1 MFDTIVTAING
12 EEPGTS
18 ALRLAAR
25 MAMRDHARLVILY
38 VPPAD
43 PPPEYLREMA
53 ERLGFLDAI
62 RDELDAIEVTPT
74 VATVAPGVPVLQYP
88 EDFHARWGECMLDWA
103 RSTAREE
110 GVNDA
115 EGVLG
120 SGNPAEAVCEQ
131 ARSKAAGLIVMGS
144 RGRGKL
150 GSLLLGSVS
159 QSVLETCEC
168 PCLIVK

>member
-1 MFDTIVTAING
+1 MFDTIVAPING

-25 MAMRDHARLVILY
+25 MAVRDGAHLVILY
-38 VPPAD
+38 APPAD
-43 PPPEYLREMA
+43 PPPEHLREMA
-53 ERLGFLDAI
+53 ERLGFLDVI
-62 RDELDAIEVTPT
+62 REDLDAIEVIPS
-74 VATVAPGVPVLQYP
+74 VATVGPGVPVLQYP
-88 EDFHARWGECMLDWA
+88 EGFYARWGECMLGWA
-103 RSTAREE
+103 RSIARTE
-110 GVNDA
+110 GVEGA
-115 EGVLG
+115 ECILA
-120 SGNPAEAVCEQ
+120 SGDPAKAVCEQ

-159 QSVLETCEC
+159 QNVLEACEC

>member
-1 MFDTIVTAING
+1 MFDTIVAPVNG

-25 MAMRDHARLVILY
+25 MAARDSAQLVILY

-43 PPPEYLREMA
+43 APPEYLREMA
-53 ERLGFLDAI
+53 ERLGFLDEI
-62 RDELDAIEVTPT
+62 RGDIDAIEVMPT
-74 VATVAPGVPVLQYP
+74 VATVGPGVPVLQYP
-88 EDFHARWGECMLDWA
+88 EDFHVRWGECVLDWA
-103 RSTAREE
+103 RSMARAG
-110 GVNDA
+110 GVQKP
-115 EGVLG
+115 EGVLA
-120 SGNPAEAVCEQ
+120 SGDPAKAVCDL
-131 ARSKAAGLIVMGS
+131 ARSRSAGLVVIGS

-159 QSVLETCEC
+159 HNVLERCEC

>member
-1 MFDTIVTAING
+1 MFDTIVAPING
-12 EEPGTS
+12 EEPATS

-25 MAMRDHARLVILY
+25 MAVRDAARLVVLY

-53 ERLGFLDAI
+53 GRLGFLDEI
-62 RDELDAIEVTPT
+62 RDDLDAIDVIPS
-74 VATVAPGVPVLQYP
+74 VATAGPGVPALQYP

-103 RSTAREE
+103 RSVARTE
-110 GVNDA
+110 GVEKA
-115 EGVLG
+115 ECVLA
-120 SGNPAEAVCEQ
+120 SGDPAKAVCEQ

-159 QSVLETCEC
+159 HNVLKGCEC

>member
-1 MFDTIVTAING
+1 MFDTIVAPVNG

-25 MAMRDHARLVILY
+25 MAVRDAAQLVILY

-43 PPPEYLREMA
+43 PPPEYLRDMA

-62 RDELDAIEVTPT
+62 GDDLDTIEVTPA
-74 VATVAPGVPVLQYP
+74 VATVGPGVPVLQYP
-88 EDFHARWGECMLDWA
+88 EDFHARWGKCMLDWA
-103 RSTAREE
+103 RAVAR
-110 GVNDA
+110 A
-115 EGVLG
+115 EGVEDAECVLA
-120 SGNPAEAVCEQ
+120 SGDPAEAVCEQ
-131 ARSKAAGLIVMGS
+131 ARSKAAGLVVMGS

-159 QSVLETCEC
+159 QNVLESCEC